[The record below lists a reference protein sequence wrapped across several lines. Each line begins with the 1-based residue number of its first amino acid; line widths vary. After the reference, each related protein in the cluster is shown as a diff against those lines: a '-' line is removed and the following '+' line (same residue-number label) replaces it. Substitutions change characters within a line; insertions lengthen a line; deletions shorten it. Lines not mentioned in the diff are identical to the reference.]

1 MGARKPTAPGRIQK
15 RDQQAQAL
23 EMKAQGMSTP
33 QIADALGV
41 HRVTAWGWIKEA
53 LAETV
58 AAVHEHAGTYRAVQH
73 ERIEAAI
80 GAIMPEVLQGNL
92 GAVDRL
98 VKLLARESS
107 LMGLDL
113 REPDTT
119 EQHLHIHSTPE
130 VMEYDREI
138 ADLLR
143 KRAMLSRGEVIEGE
157 VAE

>member
-1 MGARKPTAPGRIQK
+1 MGREKPTSARRLTK
-15 RDQQAQAL
+15 RDHQARAL
-23 EMKAQGMSTP
+23 ELKAGGMSTP
-33 QIADALGV
+33 DIAHTLGV
-41 HRVTAWGWIKEA
+41 HRGTVWTWIREG

-58 AAVHEHAGTYRAVQH
+58 AAVHENAGTYRAIQH

-80 GAIMPEVLQGNL
+80 GAVMPEVLQGNL